1 MFDIWKEIGHE
12 RVMLMDRS
20 NVRGLLAG
28 LGVVAVLAGC
38 REAVVAPVA
47 GPPVVAVAAALQGD
61 VPVVVEL
68 IGQTEATANVEIRPR
83 IDGTVERIEFA
94 EGSEVKAGDLLFVL
108 DRKPLEEKLAAARG
122 DVGQLKAALGRARQD
137 VERFAPLAARGAVPQ
152 KDLDTAKA
160 VEQQALAALSSG
172 EAKERAAALDLGYAE
187 ITAPVPGIIGAKG
200 VDVGSVVARAGN
212 GPAMAVISPF
222 DPIWVNIEISE
233 VAYLNNAE
241 FFRGQEV
248 ASPVFSLILAN
259 GKVHRETGRLSFVDR
274 AVNPATGT
282 LRVRVEF
289 PNPGKIIRPGQFC
302 RVRAQGKSVRGALLL
317 PQRAVQELQGR
328 HSVMVADAG
337 GKIGFRP
344 VKTGQRVGSLWV
356 IESGLQPGETVVIEG
371 MQKVRDGAVA
381 KLEAAVID
389 DGPLRELAAGL
400 PGAVKS
406 PEAGGEPR

>member
-1 MFDIWKEIGHE
+1 
-12 RVMLMDRS
+12 MLMDRS
-20 NVRGLLAG
+20 KTTGFLAG
-28 LGVVAVLAGC
+28 LGMLAVLGGC

-47 GPPVVAVAAALQGD
+47 GPPVVAVASPLQRD

-200 VDVGSVVARAGN
+200 VDVD
-212 GPAMAVISPF
+212 AVIRMVEER
-222 DPIWVNIEISE
+222 DVH
-233 VAYLNNAE
+233 AA
-241 FFRGQEV
+241 
-248 ASPVFSLILAN
+248 AS
-259 GKVHRETGRLSFVDR
+259 
-274 AVNPATGT
+274 
-282 LRVRVEF
+282 
-289 PNPGKIIRPGQFC
+289 
-302 RVRAQGKSVRGALLL
+302 
-317 PQRAVQELQGR
+317 
-328 HSVMVADAG
+328 M
-337 GKIGFRP
+337 
-344 VKTGQRVGSLWV
+344 
-356 IESGLQPGETVVIEG
+356 
-371 MQKVRDGAVA
+371 
-381 KLEAAVID
+381 KLM
-389 DGPLRELAAGL
+389 P
-400 PGAVKS
+400 
-406 PEAGGEPR
+406 

>member
-1 MFDIWKEIGHE
+1 
-12 RVMLMDRS
+12 
-20 NVRGLLAG
+20 
-28 LGVVAVLAGC
+28 
-38 REAVVAPVA
+38 
-47 GPPVVAVAAALQGD
+47 
-61 VPVVVEL
+61 
-68 IGQTEATANVEIRPR
+68 
-83 IDGTVERIEFA
+83 
-94 EGSEVKAGDLLFVL
+94 
-108 DRKPLEEKLAAARG
+108 
-122 DVGQLKAALGRARQD
+122 
-137 VERFAPLAARGAVPQ
+137 
-152 KDLDTAKA
+152 
-160 VEQQALAALSSG
+160 LSSG

-302 RVRAQGKSVRGALLL
+302 RVRAQGKPVRGALLL

>member
-1 MFDIWKEIGHE
+1 MF
-12 RVMLMDRS
+12 MDRNS
-20 NVRGLLAG
+20 LLVRVFFVGMPW
-28 LGVVAVLAGC
+28 VLWGC
-38 REAVVAPVA
+38 REEAAAPVM
-47 GPPVVAVAAALQGD
+47 GPPVVSVSVPLQRD

-160 VEQQALAALSSG
+160 VEQQAVAALSSG
-172 EAKERAAALDLGYAE
+172 EARERAAALDLGYAE

-241 FFRGQEV
+241 FFRGPDVQ
-248 ASPVFSLILAN
+248 SPVFSLILAN
-259 GKVHRETGRLSFVDR
+259 GKTHSATGRLSFVDR
-274 AVNPATGT
+274 AVNPGTGT

-289 PNPGKIIRPGQFC
+289 PNPDKIIRPGQFC
-302 RVRAQGKSVRGALLL
+302 RVRAQGKAIRGALLL

-328 HSVMVADAG
+328 HNVLVADAA
-337 GKIGFRP
+337 GKIAFRP
-344 VKTGQRVGSLWV
+344 VKTGLRVGSLWV
-356 IESGLQPGETVVIEG
+356 IESGLQPSETVVIEG

-381 KLEAAVID
+381 KLEPGAID
-389 DGPLRELAAGL
+389 ESPLREMTAGL
-400 PGAVKS
+400 PGAEK
-406 PEAGGEPR
+406 R